1 MGFFSTR
8 NFVIF
13 FTILTFTFTPAHY
26 TNSAPIHDFNEV
38 VADAYGFYREAF
50 FLLRTGNPQVASLE
64 LEKMSVSWKSIIK
77 RFKTTPPEIYSD
89 DPLWKNTLETVNK
102 AIVHGLAGTIEG
114 NPKRAIKILGP
125 IRKMLSELRKRNGV
139 FVYSDTVDKANAA
152 FMKLKIF
159 RHNPPDFNVV
169 EEVDQL
175 RQSLATTVYWYKQ
188 CVETAPATLRQNPE
202 FRRLMDDS
210 LYSLSRIW
218 VAIANKKKLNLI
230 NILRGL
236 SSSDQM
242 LFLRFG

>member
-1 MGFFSTR
+1 MGFFCTR

-13 FTILTFTFTPAHY
+13 SIILTFTFNPASY
-26 TNSAPIHDFNEV
+26 VNSAPIHDFNKV

-50 FLLRTGNPQVASLE
+50 FSLQTGNPQVASLE
-64 LEKMSVSWKSIIK
+64 LEKMSVSWKNTIK
-77 RFKTTPPEIYSD
+77 RFGTTPPEIYSE
-89 DPLWKNTLETVNK
+89 DPLWKSTLETVDK
-102 AIVHGLAGTIEG
+102 TIVRGLAETIKGDPE
-114 NPKRAIKILGP
+114 RARKILRP
-125 IRKMLSELRKRNGV
+125 IRKMLSELRRRNGV

-152 FMKLKIF
+152 FINLKKF
-159 RHNPPDFNVV
+159 RYNPPDFNVV

-188 CVETAPATLRQNPE
+188 CVKNAPAALIKNPE

-210 LYSLSRIW
+210 LYSLSRVWI
-218 VAIANKKKLNLI
+218 AIANKKEPNLI
-230 NILRGL
+230 SILRGL